1 VQVNSVAAE
10 TEFTAEDVIR
20 IECRTP
26 NNWNGDSRIG
36 YNLSGLSAEK
46 ATEIWADRTIF
57 GNAYNADPRQRGLD
71 MTQSFTAP
79 ETITLPEVLSAN
91 GASGWLAEGLSK
103 LYLVEEFTLRY
114 GGHFDSLEVG
124 PATADDVRV
133 NGEFRLGSNQNG
145 KVLIQGSV
153 SLREKF

>member
-1 VQVNSVAAE
+1 M
-10 TEFTAEDVIR
+10 
-20 IECRTP
+20 
-26 NNWNGDSRIG
+26 G

-57 GNAYNADPRQRGLD
+57 GNAYNADSRQRGMD
-71 MTQSFTAP
+71 MIEAFTSP
-79 ETITLPEVLSAN
+79 ETITLPEVLSTN

-114 GGHFDSLEVG
+114 GGHFDSLEVS
-124 PATADDVRV
+124 PATAESIRI
-133 NGEFRLGSNQNG
+133 NGEFILGSNQKE

-153 SLREKF
+153 LLR